1 MFPAIELATDQMTH
15 FPLHAGGLQ
24 IFDVDHGQC
33 ALLTMPG
40 DGGTIYRV
48 LIDCGHA
55 MNFQGRP
62 WYPGVHL
69 QSLGVSYIDM
79 LVCTNFDEDHMSG
92 YPDLVSRGINIGCI
106 LGNPT
111 VAPETIVK
119 LKTRDGMGQGIE
131 ALANTLAIRRS
142 IAWAQVPPTIP
153 NVNMIWSWNP
163 YPYFDDENNLSLV
176 FTLDVHGFR
185 FMFPGDMEGNGW
197 ANLLATCPAFRPV
210 AAGVHVLIAAH
221 HGRRNGIFEEMFD
234 VYGCTPQ
241 LVVISDDYKQ
251 YDTQETTNYYGSK
264 AIGITNYRG
273 QSDVRRV
280 LTTRSDGEIRFSF
293 LNGQCHVW

>member
-1 MFPAIELATDQMTH
+1 MTR
-15 FPLHAGGLQ
+15 PLLLDGGLQ

-40 DGGTIYRV
+40 YGGTTYRV

-55 MNFQGRP
+55 ANFNGGP
-62 WYPGVHL
+62 WYPGAHL
-69 QSLGVSYIDM
+69 QGLGVKYVDM
-79 LVCTNFDEDHMSG
+79 LVSTNFDEDHMSG
-92 YPDLVSRGINIGCI
+92 YSDLVGRGIGIGCV

-111 VAPETIVK
+111 VTAETIVK
-119 LKTRDGMGQGIE
+119 LKTQDGMGRGIA

-142 IAWAQVPPTIP
+142 MAWAQVPPTIP

-185 FMFPGDMEGNGW
+185 FIFPGDLEDKGW
-197 ANLLATCPAFRPV
+197 ANLLATCPAFRPIV
-210 AAGVHVLIAAH
+210 SGVHVLLAAH
-221 HGRRNGIFEEMFD
+221 HGRQSGIHKPMFD
-234 VYGCTPQ
+234 LYGCSPK
-241 LVVISDDYKQ
+241 LIVISDDYKQ
-251 YDTQETTNYYGSK
+251 HDTQETTAFYGSK

-273 QSDVRRV
+273 QAGTRRV
-280 LTTRSDGEIRFSF
+280 LTTRRDGEIRFSF
-293 LNGQCHVW
+293 VDGRCDVW